1 MVPVPFRALQNTKVL
16 CFPFDLSSF
25 FSICTHISCF
35 NLKKK
40 CVSEAADILARELYG
55 LVPRI
60 GEKRDFSILGTTL
73 FNYFKQN
80 PISPSKI
87 RKKNTTKP
95 AASIVYNTHI
105 LLPTQIYLHLWFHKT
120 KYYATMLAYS
130 MLPSCEFNQ
139 KIGLTQENSATNA
152 LLFS

>member
-1 MVPVPFRALQNTKVL
+1 MVPVPFRALQNTKIL

-25 FSICTHISCF
+25 ISICTRISCF

-105 LLPTQIYLHLWFHKT
+105 LLSNTNLSSFVVSQNKALCNN
-120 KYYATMLAYS
+120 A
-130 MLPSCEFNQ
+130 
-139 KIGLTQENSATNA
+139 GL
-152 LLFS
+152 